1 MDVSILQL
9 LYYDRT
15 DAFERINV
23 NKTSKSKQGDIWHYW
38 FLLYKGS
45 KFQPNA
51 CNRCQNLLMM
61 SVDHKLN
68 GEF

>member
-23 NKTSKSKQGDIWHYW
+23 NKTNKSKQVIFGTIGFCYIKVLSFNQMPAIDVRIY
-38 FLLYKGS
+38 
-45 KFQPNA
+45 
-51 CNRCQNLLMM
+51 
-61 SVDHKLN
+61 
-68 GEF
+68 